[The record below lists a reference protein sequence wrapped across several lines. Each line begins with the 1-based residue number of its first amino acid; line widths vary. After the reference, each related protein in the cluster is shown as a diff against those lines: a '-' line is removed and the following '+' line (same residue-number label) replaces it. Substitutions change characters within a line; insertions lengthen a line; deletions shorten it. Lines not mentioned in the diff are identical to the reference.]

1 MSAPNEL
8 TFVLA
13 SCQYPA
19 GLLDQTIAEASF
31 GRLKKRLR
39 HSASRAMPKR
49 LLLVG
54 DMIYADATAGLFDPT
69 AQFDRYNRRY
79 QDLQATPAFHHVKAA
94 FQKLNGPLEPWSLVM
109 LDDHEIEDN
118 WEPIEGDD
126 TPRKTLAEARDAY
139 FQYFGCFNP
148 PPTGDG
154 QSLWFPIQIE
164 GFPFFMADTRTERS
178 PRTAKNVDRAEIM
191 SEKQFQA
198 LLEWLNTHAKV
209 DLPKFIASPA
219 ILLPRRLRATLG
231 SHPASALRSDAWDG
245 YPRSLHRLLA
255 HIADRNIRNVV
266 FLSGDEHLSCVASAW
281 LRSPK
286 SPEPTLIVSVHS
298 SALYAPFPFANSLPE
313 DLAGDETF
321 QFRQDNDEYSCRV
334 ETQFGAPGD
343 GFAVLRTLKDP
354 VSGKWKLCCR
364 FDRNHRVSVAPR
376 RIHRLLS

>member
-1 MSAPNEL
+1 MSAPDEL

-31 GRLKKRLR
+31 LRLKKRLA
-39 HSASRAMPKR
+39 HPASRAMPKR

-54 DMIYADATAGLFDPT
+54 DTIYADATAGLFDPT
-69 AQFDRYNRRY
+69 AQYDRYNRRY
-79 QDLQATPAFHHVKAA
+79 DDLHTDTFSDVKKEL
-94 FQKLNGPLEPWSLVM
+94 QPLVM

-126 TPRKTLAEARDAY
+126 TPRKTLAEALEAY
-139 FQYFGCFNP
+139 REPGRFSGP
-148 PPTGDG
+148 EPDG
-154 QSLWFPIQIE
+154 NSLWFRIQIE

-178 PRTAKNVDRAEIM
+178 PRTAKNVEAAEIM
-191 SEKQFQA
+191 SETQFKA
-198 LLEWLNTHAKV
+198 LLEWLDVHAEM

-286 SPEPTLIVSVHS
+286 SPGPTLIVSVHS
-298 SALYAPFPFANSLPE
+298 SALYAPFPFANSIPE

-321 QFRQDNDEYSCRV
+321 HFRQYDDEYSCRV
-334 ETQFGAPGD
+334 ETQFAAPGD

-364 FDRNHRVSVAPR
+364 FDRDHRVSAAPR
-376 RIHRLLS
+376 RIDRLLS